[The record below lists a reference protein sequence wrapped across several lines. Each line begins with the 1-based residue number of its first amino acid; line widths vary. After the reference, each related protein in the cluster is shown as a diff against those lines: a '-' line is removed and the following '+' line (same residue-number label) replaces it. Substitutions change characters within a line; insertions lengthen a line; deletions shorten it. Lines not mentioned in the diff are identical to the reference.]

1 MEALNSILTAIAK
14 LGGEHSA
21 ATALQELRVATV
33 NLISE
38 VAKNFKEER
47 KVVTVSSCE
56 QEKCLQQWG
65 EDEGVKSQLEISYFE
80 GAGRGAVARQDMRI
94 GDIAMEI
101 PLSIVISE
109 NLVHASQMVHV
120 VNVIAFA
127 WLNYLCFLLAFSLG
141 LLQ

>member
-1 MEALNSILTAIAK
+1 MIEN
-14 LGGEHSA
+14 GGN
-21 ATALQELRVATV
+21 TIF
-33 NLISE
+33 IS
-38 VAKNFKEER
+38 FH
-47 KVVTVSSCE
+47 TCVSY
-56 QEKCLQQWG
+56 
-65 EDEGVKSQLEISYFE
+65 DADFE